1 LGKKESDF
9 SSEIWKVGLKLT
21 TIMDRM
27 KEELNQKDNL
37 RMRKCLKAL
46 AKAQGQLLKAFSSF
60 DSSFKI
66 SPDAVESWEH
76 FLAKNYLLR
85 KIPSQR
91 ISPEFGLGGC
101 IFDVVAK
108 LGKEYVI
115 MEAETAPVS
124 CVEKTK
130 KIKPVIA
137 SLASEMP
144 ETFDTKSRII
154 LSQIR
159 KQLKKGKP
167 IRLIFVVTRKPTTS
181 TLKSIKHEENVLI
194 RPEVYYVNRFPPFE
208 MSSNLLEN
216 IRV

>member
-108 LGKEYVI
+108 LGKVRE
-115 MEAETAPVS
+115 
-124 CVEKTK
+124 
-130 KIKPVIA
+130 
-137 SLASEMP
+137 
-144 ETFDTKSRII
+144 
-154 LSQIR
+154 
-159 KQLKKGKP
+159 QLKKGKP
-167 IRLIFVVTRKPTTS
+167 IRLIFMVTRKPTTS